1 MGLLPSFYLVQ
12 LAFAPLPPFA
22 ANALA
27 EIEVETSI
35 DGAGM
40 FRLHFDLSRNIVGD
54 FDAIMF
60 DLFRPL
66 VPIRISLS
74 FGLGAPLTLINGYV
88 RDVQLSVGN
97 EPGSSRMEVV
107 GADALGT
114 IMGQWQAPAD
124 WGNVPDSA
132 IVAAIFSRY
141 AVLPAVTPT
150 PLTRTILQ
158 KTKTQQT
165 RDNAFVRDI
174 AAFHGY
180 QLFIQPALVVGTD
193 VGWFLPVS
201 QMLAFPPQG
210 VLSIDFGVE
219 TNLNNFQVSNQMLKP
234 KSLVA
239 TCIDE
244 DTRAPVVMIAP
255 MATEMPMGLEPSH
268 SRIAPP
274 PIEVDISDR
283 PANPAEKY
291 LSALAS
297 VTESGRSIQASG
309 QVDGLKFARPL
320 IPGVPVMVRGAGRQH
335 SGAYLVT
342 SVSHRISRDGYVQS
356 FQALRNAVGLTGA
369 EIFIDPLAPVT

>member
-12 LAFAPLPPFA
+12 LALAPLPPFA

-40 FRLHFDLSRNIVGD
+40 FRLHFDLSRNFVGD

-66 VPIRISLS
+66 VPIRISMS

-107 GADALGT
+107 GGDALGT

-158 KTKTQQT
+158 KTKTQQV

-174 AAFHGY
+174 ATFHGY
-180 QLFIQPALVVGTD
+180 YLFIQPALVVGND

-201 QMLAFPPQG
+201 KMLSFPPQG
-210 VLSIDFGVE
+210 VLSIDFGIE
-219 TNLNNFQVSNQMLKP
+219 TNLHSFQVSNQMLKP

-239 TCIDE
+239 TCIEE
-244 DTRAPVVMIAP
+244 DTRAPVVVIAP
-255 MATEMPMGLEPSH
+255 TAMEMPMGLEPSH
-268 SRIAPP
+268 SRVVPP

-291 LSALAS
+291 LNALAN

-309 QVDGLKFARPL
+309 QVDGLKIARPL
-320 IPGVPVMVRGAGRQH
+320 IPGVPVMVRGAGRQY

-356 FQALRNAVGLTGA
+356 FQALRNAIGLTGA
-369 EIFIDPLAPVT
+369 EIFVDPLAPVT